1 MNEVL
6 LKLYLNAAH
15 CFLELAEVKKV
26 LTYARKVL
34 VDTLCFCQKIW
45 RKTYAHLIYLCNGW
59 LNGLRQS
66 IPLRVWKIIELLL
79 VMSYCCLFHD
89 WGLFV
94 AFSVTEERLF
104 IRRIVLS
111 FLSKVEVA
119 FPWADCSFRS
129 SQQLMLLKYILKLS
143 LIVRYIVP
151 NKKNILCPLVD
162 TNSFPF
168 GKKFLIYY

>member
-1 MNEVL
+1 MDEWSFAKTLSQCCSLFSRVGRSKESSDLCKKGTGRHIML
-6 LKLYLNAAH
+6 LSKDL
-15 CFLELAEVKKV
+15 K
-26 LTYARKVL
+26 
-34 VDTLCFCQKIW
+34 
-45 RKTYAHLIYLCNGW
+45 KTYAHLIYLYNGW

-143 LIVRYIVP
+143 LIVRYMAS
-151 NKKNILCPLVD
+151 
-162 TNSFPF
+162 T
-168 GKKFLIYY
+168 